1 MNQAITAPETLID
14 SQGQPRYGHF
24 EQMVRELAPERFD
37 YRNVMD
43 KSASKLARYFH
54 YKQFQFVSVV
64 SERYLIGIAIADIRY
79 LCSAFCYVVDLETG
93 QLVEQNWLR
102 PLFFDSSMQASPY
115 EGKAHIANQALMF
128 DIKQGQWRV
137 VINAK
142 WVKADMVLLAEN
154 NERPLAMCTPT
165 GYQGWTYTQ
174 KHNALKVGGELS
186 VFGKAVEL
194 KTALAGY
201 DFSAGYMRR
210 ETSWRWA
217 SINTQQQG
225 IRLGLNLAGGVN
237 ETGGCENVLW
247 VEGERHFLP
256 AVYFDFDRL
265 KPNDAWRIYSADK
278 RIDLTF
284 TPMNCRKEKLNL
296 LVLKSNF
303 RQFVGHFDGVLKGN
317 DGAEHRLE
325 NVLGLTEDH
334 FACW

>member
-24 EQMVRELAPERFD
+24 EQMVRELAPEQFD

-102 PLFFDSSMQASPY
+102 PLFFDSSMQPSPY

-137 VINAK
+137 VLNTK

-165 GYQGWTYTQ
+165 GLSRLDLHTKAQRAQGGW
-174 KHNALKVGGELS
+174 
-186 VFGKAVEL
+186 
-194 KTALAGY
+194 
-201 DFSAGYMRR
+201 
-210 ETSWRWA
+210 
-217 SINTQQQG
+217 
-225 IRLGLNLAGGVN
+225 
-237 ETGGCENVLW
+237 
-247 VEGERHFLP
+247 
-256 AVYFDFDRL
+256 
-265 KPNDAWRIYSADK
+265 
-278 RIDLTF
+278 
-284 TPMNCRKEKLNL
+284 
-296 LVLKSNF
+296 
-303 RQFVGHFDGVLKGN
+303 
-317 DGAEHRLE
+317 
-325 NVLGLTEDH
+325 
-334 FACW
+334 